1 MASLLP
7 DYTYDIFIS
16 YRQKDNKHDGW
27 VTEFVNNLKG
37 ELESTFKEDI
47 SIYFDENPHDRLQ
60 DTYNVG
66 KSLEGKLKC
75 LIFIPVLSQT
85 YCDAKSYAWQ
95 YEFLAFNRLAEKE
108 QFGRDVKLR
117 NGNVASRIL
126 PIRIHDLDTEDV
138 KLFEKE
144 TCSVMRAVDFVFRTS
159 SGVSRPLRADE
170 DHPND
175 NLNKTFYRD
184 QINKTANAIK
194 EIILGLTT
202 EPVVPVKEKT
212 QQREPLEEIK
222 KEGKREDQEQPV
234 NLTKMNLL
242 RGVIILAILLVIV
255 AVWVFPKVFNT
266 GKNKVVKD
274 PDGRISI
281 AVNTFDNLTGDTILN
296 SWQLGISELL
306 IYNLGTSKELS
317 VQNSQTIFEVYQSMR
332 QTQDASVLSSLSRKA
347 AMKLKAGAYIT
358 GNFQKTGNK
367 IRIIAKLI
375 DTNSDELLWTGKVD
389 GNLNADYI
397 DLADSLSL
405 QVKNFLEIKVLEKN
419 TNIDF
424 RDAFTNSA
432 DAYRKF
438 IEGMQSFMNSD
449 YQVAIKSL
457 QEAYN
462 IDSTFT
468 LTAFY
473 IANAN
478 NIIAGASYNPLSAFQ
493 AFRWTQKAYEGKERL
508 PGDYQQWVEMW
519 RAYYITKNSNEV
531 LNYCRLLEK
540 SDIKSRYYWYD
551 IGITYLSNF
560 EMWEKAI
567 NMFEKIEAIS
577 SEWGDNWKFKEY
589 YASYGYAC
597 HQLGKHEKEAKIY
610 KTGLE
615 LFPEDRNLIWGQALC
630 AIGTGDTSKT
640 TQLTNKLIEIWTSL
654 GNSAS
659 NIESS
664 LGYLYEK
671 ANSLD
676 NAEEHRRA
684 ALKLDPNNY
693 WRMNNLAAF
702 LINHG
707 KDINE
712 GMNLINTAFKINHR
726 DSGFLY
732 TLLWT
737 KGNGYYKQGKYEE
750 ALDLLQQVKN
760 IDIGINPRLD
770 KDIQKIKDSISRQK

>member
-1 MASLLP
+1 MASLLS
-7 DYTYDIFIS
+7 DYKYDIFIS

-37 ELESTFKEDI
+37 ELGSTFKEDI

-60 DTYNVG
+60 DTYNVD

-85 YCDAKSYAWQ
+85 YCDPNCYAWQ
-95 YEFLAFNRLAEKE
+95 YEFLAFNRLAEND
-108 QFGRDVKLR
+108 QFGKDVKLR
-117 NGNVASRIL
+117 NGNVTSRIL
-126 PIRIHDLDTEDV
+126 PIRIHDLDNEDV

-144 TCSVMRAVDFVFRTS
+144 TGSVMRAVDFVFRTS
-159 SGVSRPLRADE
+159 SGVNRPLRANE

-194 EIILGLTT
+194 EIILGLKT
-202 EPVVPVKEKT
+202 EPVVPLKEKT
-212 QQREPLEEIK
+212 QQKVPLEETRK
-222 KEGKREDQEQPV
+222 VEKRENLVQLV
-234 NLTKMNLL
+234 NLSKIKQLPV
-242 RGVIILAILLVIV
+242 VIILAILLVIV
-255 AVWVFPKVFNT
+255 AVLIFPKVINK

-274 PDGRISI
+274 LDGRISI

-317 VQNSQTIFEVYQSMR
+317 VQNSQTIFEVYQSIK
-332 QTQDASVLSSLSRKA
+332 QTQDASVLPSLSRKA
-347 AMKLKAGAYIT
+347 AMKLKTGTYIT

-389 GNLNADYI
+389 GNLDADYI

-405 QVKNFLEIKVLEKN
+405 RVKNFLEIKVLEKN
-419 TNIDF
+419 TDIDF

-438 IEGMQSFMNSD
+438 IEGMQSFMNGD

-457 QEAYN
+457 QEGYS

-468 LTAFY
+468 LAAFY

-478 NIIAGASYNPLSAFQ
+478 NIIAGASYNPLSVFQ
-493 AFRWTQKAYEGKERL
+493 AARWTQKAYEGKERL
-508 PGDYQQWVEMW
+508 PVDYQQWVEMW

-560 EMWEKAI
+560 EMWDKAI

-589 YASYGYAC
+589 YAYYGYAC
-597 HQLGKHEKEAKIY
+597 HQLGKHEKEANIY

-615 LFPEDRNLIWGQALC
+615 LFPEYRDLIWGQALC
-630 AIGTGDTSKT
+630 AIGAGDTSKT
-640 TQLTNKLIEIWTSL
+640 TQLTNKLIEILTSL
-654 GNSAS
+654 GNSS
-659 NIESS
+659 SDIESS
-664 LGYLYEK
+664 LGYLYEQ
-671 ANSLD
+671 ANLLD

-684 ALKLDPNNY
+684 ALKLDPNNNR
-693 WRMNNLAAF
+693 RMNSLAAF
-702 LINHG
+702 LINYD

-712 GMNLINTAFKINHR
+712 GMNLINTALEINHK
-726 DSGFLY
+726 DSDFLY
-732 TLLWT
+732 VLLWT

-750 ALDLLQQVKN
+750 ALDLLQQVKDN
-760 IDIGINPRLD
+760 DISINPRLD
-770 KDIQKIKDSISRQK
+770 KDIQKIKDSISQQK